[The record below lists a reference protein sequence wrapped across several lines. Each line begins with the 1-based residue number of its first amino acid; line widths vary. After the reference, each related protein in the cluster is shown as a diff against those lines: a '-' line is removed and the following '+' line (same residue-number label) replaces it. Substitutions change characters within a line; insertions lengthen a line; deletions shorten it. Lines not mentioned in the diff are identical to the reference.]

1 MNESDD
7 ESSGGIWLVVS
18 FLAVCAIAALAIP
31 LLPVR
36 THSSQNAC
44 INNLRQMDGAVQ
56 QWALE
61 QKKNPNE
68 KVMFTDIAPYLKNS
82 ITCPQGGK
90 YTVGPAVS
98 NVPCCS
104 ITAHHLPP

>member
-1 MNESDD
+1 MVN
-7 ESSGGIWLVVS
+7 
-18 FLAVCAIAALAIP
+18 FLAVCAIAAVAVP
-31 LLPVR
+31 FVASHR
-36 THSSQNAC
+36 HGGSCMNAC

-61 QKKNPNE
+61 QKKNPDE
-68 KVMFTDIAPYLKNS
+68 KVTLTDIAPYLKNS

-98 NVPCCS
+98 NVPSCS